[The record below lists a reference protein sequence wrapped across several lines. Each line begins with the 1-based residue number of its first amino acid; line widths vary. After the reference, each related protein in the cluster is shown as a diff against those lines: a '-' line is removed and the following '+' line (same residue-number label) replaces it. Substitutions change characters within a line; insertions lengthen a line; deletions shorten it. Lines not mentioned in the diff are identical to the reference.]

1 MQNGLAWPVRHPVST
16 GGNCCSF
23 SPGRW
28 REGSKRSLLSFVF
41 LYCLLARVIK
51 KPARSRLLHEPCQ
64 LIFLQRQQPER
75 LQRAWQHRQPEQRPE
90 RFQPVWLQQPVP
102 EQLQPA
108 WHRQPGRLQQ
118 AWQHQQPERL
128 RPAWLQ
134 QQVPVPGQQQVPVR
148 EPGFLSGCRQRG
160 RWQSGQQQE
169 ATTFSFLG
177 PLIKNMSA
185 KRVLPTV
192 D

>member
-1 MQNGLAWPVRHPVST
+1 ME
-16 GGNCCSF
+16 
-23 SPGRW
+23 GRIQAILVVLCL
-28 REGSKRSLLSFVF
+28 SLLSP
-41 LYCLLARVIK
+41 ARVIK

-75 LQRAWQHRQPEQRPE
+75 LQRAWQHRQPERL
-90 RFQPVWLQQPVP
+90 QPVWLQQPVP

-134 QQVPVPGQQQVPVR
+134 QQVPAPGQQQVLVR

-160 RWQSGQQQE
+160 RGQSGQQQE